1 MKSAYE
7 LAMSRL
13 EQSTP
18 SRELTAE
25 QKKKIAE
32 IDSEYDARIAEQ
44 RIFIE
49 GEIAKTWTDEA
60 RVEELRRQLA
70 GELVSLNEKRESKKG
85 WQKTAD
91 PKG

>member
-70 GELVSLNEKRESKKG
+70 GELVSLNEKRESKKEKVRG
-85 WQKTAD
+85 ETVS
-91 PKG
+91 

>member
-70 GELVSLNEKRESKKG
+70 GELVSLNEKSESKKEKVRG
-85 WQKTAD
+85 ETVS
-91 PKG
+91 